1 MRIALVNKSDNAT
14 LTASSQAAG
23 LVVGNLKTPYKSQVW
38 RSAADTATLTVE
50 WPTGELI
57 SVVCLPFCSLSAAA
71 TIRVRA
77 YTESSDVSPK
87 YDSGAIVA
95 VPPVD
100 FGDVD
105 WGGEVLGVNAYAYG
119 EVLGVNSYA
128 YGEYSCCVVWIPVDS
143 YEKLIID
150 IDDSLNTAGYI
161 EAGRLFCSSYYEF
174 TANADY
180 GSSMSFSD
188 NDTQTR
194 TEAGDLLSDKGTV
207 YKTVS
212 IDMSWF
218 PEKDKRALLRLLLS
232 ATKTK
237 PLLVQV
243 AEMND
248 SVSNQHWTIFGKL
261 TRNSEIVARTFDS
274 YNSTLSI
281 EEA

>member
-14 LTASSQAAG
+14 LTASSQASG

-38 RSAADTATLTVE
+38 RSTSDTATLTVE

-87 YDSGAIVA
+87 YDSGVFVA
-95 VPPVD
+95 RPPVE

-105 WGGEVLGVNAYAYG
+105 WGGEI
-119 EVLGVNSYA
+119 LGVNSYA
-128 YGEYSCCVVWIPVDS
+128 YGEYSCCAVWIPVDS
-143 YEKLIID
+143 YEKLVID
-150 IDDSLNTAGYI
+150 INDSLNPVGYI
-161 EAGRLFCSSYYEF
+161 EAGRLFCSSYYKF

-180 GSSMSFSD
+180 GSSMSLAD

-218 PEKDKRALLRLLLS
+218 PEKDKRALLGLLLS